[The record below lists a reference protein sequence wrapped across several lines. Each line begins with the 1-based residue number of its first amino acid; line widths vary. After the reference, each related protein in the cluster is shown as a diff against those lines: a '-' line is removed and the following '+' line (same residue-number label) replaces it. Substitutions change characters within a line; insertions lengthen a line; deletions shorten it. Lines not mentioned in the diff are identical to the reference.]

1 MEHED
6 KIRRGG
12 CISAVKNGAFDVD
25 GHEGLLFDEELNLLP
40 YLLLPLSGPEEYTDE
55 EMDGMP
61 DELQLLE
68 DDKKREPDP
77 KLRVK
82 LIETLLLFATTRK
95 GRDYLRAKKVYPV
108 IQKLHLQEQSD
119 EVKEVIERLVN
130 MIMRDEAPEGTV
142 AATAGGAAA
151 ASVGKDLA
159 IEEVVDSDSDD
170 EDIRIEEII

>member
-1 MEHED
+1 
-6 KIRRGG
+6 
-12 CISAVKNGAFDVD
+12 
-25 GHEGLLFDEELNLLP
+25 
-40 YLLLPLSGPEEYTDE
+40 
-55 EMDGMP
+55 MP

-82 LIETLLLFATTRK
+82 LVETLLLFATTRK

-108 IQKLHLQEQSD
+108 IQKLHLQEETD

-130 MIMRDEAPEGTV
+130 MIMRDEADDGT
-142 AATAGGAAA
+142 GGSTGGQLANG
-151 ASVGKDLA
+151 GKDLT